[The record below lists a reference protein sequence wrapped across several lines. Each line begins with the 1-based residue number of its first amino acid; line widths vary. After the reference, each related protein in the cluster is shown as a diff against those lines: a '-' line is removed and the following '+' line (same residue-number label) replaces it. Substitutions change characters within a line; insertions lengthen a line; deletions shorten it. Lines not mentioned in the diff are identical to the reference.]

1 MRLQFSKV
9 HSMKDEPSK
18 KMVTFSNFCLRANMP
33 ALPQKHTMASGDDAT
48 QKLELAPGTEGSHQL
63 GVSSSR
69 PGRGTVNSMSRSS
82 FAVPSLFSVN
92 RDHPQGRF
100 RFQ

>member
-1 MRLQFSKV
+1 
-9 HSMKDEPSK
+9 
-18 KMVTFSNFCLRANMP
+18 
-33 ALPQKHTMASGDDAT
+33 MASGDDAT

-69 PGRGTVNSMSRSS
+69 PGRGAVNSMSRSS
-82 FAVPSLFSVN
+82 FAVPSLFSAN

-100 RFQ
+100 RFQSQRLGTAELRPLKPAFAGLVC